1 MNDYLPSVY
10 GLSVF
15 TVPPEKPAVGLI
27 VAFLQLDLIFFFFLL
42 SLQFVSLSLVFF
54 SFPIIYL
61 AVIFFFFVGLLASW
75 LCGLVVFIIN
85 FGKIFSQLYKYCFC
99 LIPSLFYIEDSI
111 KRNTFHFLIYS
122 IPFALSSQIFF
133 LFIFFLNDHLVQ
145 WFSFQPHLI
154 GY

>member
-27 VAFLQLDLIFFFFLL
+27 VAFLQLDLIFFFLLL

-61 AVIFFFFVGLLASW
+61 AVIFFFFFVGLLAS
-75 LCGLVVFIIN
+75 
-85 FGKIFSQLYKYCFC
+85 
-99 LIPSLFYIEDSI
+99 
-111 KRNTFHFLIYS
+111 
-122 IPFALSSQIFF
+122 
-133 LFIFFLNDHLVQ
+133 
-145 WFSFQPHLI
+145 
-154 GY
+154 